1 MKKSVFFHVFLF
13 SSILLLVGERHV
25 QAAVTATQT
34 NSVMNSFRKT
44 PGETSDPVTQFV
56 KQRYPGVRILDRDWD
71 DGLIEVKI
79 RHKGVEKIAVFS
91 PDRKWMRTV
100 WEVRRESLPSRVVSA
115 MKKHGFNYRHIDDND
130 NKAIESQRGLFFAI
144 QVDDG
149 RHDGVYILSSKGNPI
164 RRYHNDEWDDGDDCI
179 RILGEDWDDSEDR
192 FDEGDDEW
200 DERWRRWEADEAKTT
215 STRVTTSGRGDLQP
229 GCSDFALLLPH
240 QIESDYV
247 KQTM

>member
-1 MKKSVFFHVFLF
+1 MKKSVFFHVFLV
-13 SSILLLVGERHV
+13 SSILLLAGERHV

-44 PGETSDPVTQFV
+44 PRETSDPVTQFV

-144 QVDDG
+144 QVD
-149 RHDGVYILSSKGNPI
+149 
-164 RRYHNDEWDDGDDCI
+164 
-179 RILGEDWDDSEDR
+179 EDWDDSEDR

-200 DERWRRWEADEAKTT
+200 DERWRRWEADEDE
-215 STRVTTSGRGDLQP
+215 RDDGEDHFDEGDDEWP
-229 GCSDFALLLPH
+229 W
-240 QIESDYV
+240 
-247 KQTM
+247 